1 MSDTITSDLVLFWHR
16 RDLRLSDN
24 QGLYT
29 AFERSEKV
37 IGVFCLDPH
46 LLNAD
51 DVAPARVSY
60 MLGCLRELAASY
72 HALGS
77 RLLVLQGDPIATL
90 PNLAITLGASAV
102 YWNRDVE
109 PYARQRDRAVAAEL
123 RDRQISIEAGWDQL
137 MHTPGAIRTS
147 TVDNKPYTVFTPFRK
162 NWSRQPKADPVP
174 TPTRAIDLTPSELR
188 SAQQAG
194 AIEVPSDAALGIE
207 WTGGFPIEPGEAAA
221 KAGLAKFE
229 AKAIFRYDTAREF
242 PAVAGTSGLSAALK
256 FGAIGIREVWQATC
270 RAAKVCRNDVAAS
283 DGVRTWQDEL
293 IWREFYQTVMYFF
306 PELADGPYR
315 ELWRDFP
322 WENDVRKFQAWCDGR
337 TGYPIVDAAMR
348 QLKQTGWM
356 HNRCRMIV
364 ASFLTKDLCIDWRWG
379 ERYFMQH
386 LVDGD
391 LSANNGGWQWSASS
405 GMDPKPLRIFNPT
418 TQGKKFDPDAIYIRK
433 WLPEIRTL
441 ETKRIHGGGLTPLEA
456 QSYGYVTPIVDHA
469 VQQQRFKE
477 IYKQQ
482 KEKYG

>member
-24 QGLYT
+24 QGLHA
-29 AFERSEKV
+29 AFEHSQKV
-37 IGVFCLDPH
+37 IGVFCLDPQ

-60 MLGCLRELAASY
+60 MLGCLRELEASY

-77 RLLVLQGDPIATL
+77 RLLVLDGDPRSTL
-90 PNLAITLGASAV
+90 PTLALAIGASAV

-109 PYARQRDRAVAAEL
+109 PYARQRDRDVAAEL
-123 RDRQISIEAGWDQL
+123 RDRQIAVEAGWDQL
-137 MHTPGAIRTS
+137 MHIPGAIRTS

-162 NWSRQPKADPVP
+162 NWSRQPKSNPVP
-174 TPTRAIDLTPSELR
+174 TPLQAIDLTPAELQI
-188 SAQQAG
+188 AEQVG
-194 AIEVPSDAALGIE
+194 AIAVPSDATLGIE
-207 WTGGFPIEPGEAAA
+207 WDAGFPVEPGEAAA
-221 KAGLAKFE
+221 KARLAEFE
-229 AKAIFRYDTAREF
+229 ADAIFRYNVDREL
-242 PAVAGTSGLSAALK
+242 PSLSGTSGLSPALK
-256 FGAIGIREVWQATC
+256 FGAIGIRDVWQATC
-270 RAAKVCRNDVAAS
+270 RAAHACRNNVAAS

-315 ELWRDFP
+315 EMWRDFP
-322 WENDVRKFQAWCDGR
+322 WENDPRKFQAWREGR

-348 QLKQTGWM
+348 QLSETGWM

-418 TQGKKFDPDAIYIRK
+418 TQGKKFDPDAIYIRR
-433 WLPEIRTL
+433 WLPELRTL
-441 ETKRIHGGGLTPLEA
+441 ETKRIHGGGLTPIEA
-456 QSYGYVTPIVDHA
+456 QSYGYLTPIVDHA
-469 VQQQRFKE
+469 VQQKRFKE
-477 IYKQQ
+477 IYKQH
-482 KEKYG
+482 KEKYS

>member
-1 MSDTITSDLVLFWHR
+1 MSDTIAPLVLFWHR

-24 QGLYT
+24 LGLHA
-29 AFERSEKV
+29 AFQQSPKV
-37 IGVFCLDPH
+37 IGVFCLDPY
-46 LLNAD
+46 LLNAED
-51 DVAPARVSY
+51 IAPARVSY
-60 MLGCLRELAASY
+60 MLGCLRKLEASY
-72 HALGS
+72 RTLGS
-77 RLLVLQGDPIATL
+77 RLLVLQGNPRSTL
-90 PNLAITLGASAV
+90 PALAQTLGATAV

-109 PYARQRDRAVAAEL
+109 PYARQRDRDVAAEL
-123 RDRQISIEAGWDQL
+123 RDRRIEIEAGWDQL

-147 TVDNKPYTVFTPFRK
+147 TIDSKPYTVFTPFRK
-162 NWSRQPKADPVP
+162 NWSRQPKPDPVP
-174 TPTRAIDLTPSELR
+174 APEMAIDLTPEE
-188 SAQQAG
+188 QAKAEQFG
-194 AIEVPSDAALGIE
+194 AIAVPSDAVLGIE
-207 WTGGFPIEPGEAAA
+207 WDGGFPIEPGETAARA
-221 KAGLAKFE
+221 RLHEFQSAALFK
-229 AKAIFRYDTAREF
+229 YDVDRNL
-242 PAVAGTSGLSAALK
+242 PCLAGTSGLSPALK
-256 FGAIGIREVWQATC
+256 FGAIGIREVWQITC
-270 RAAKVCRNDVAAS
+270 RAAKVCEGDIAAS

-306 PELADGPYR
+306 PELAKGSYR
-315 ELWRDFP
+315 SMWRDFP
-322 WENDVRKFQAWCDGR
+322 WENDPRKFQAWCQGR

-348 QLKQTGWM
+348 QLTQTGWM

-418 TQGKKFDPDAIYIRK
+418 TQGKNFDPDAVYIRR

-456 QSYGYVTPIVDHA
+456 QSYGYVTPIVDHS
-469 VQQQRFKE
+469 VQQQRFKDL
-477 IYKQQ
+477 YKSH
-482 KEKYG
+482 KERYE

>member
-24 QGLYT
+24 QGLHA

-60 MLGCLRELAASY
+60 MLGCLRELATSY
-72 HALGS
+72 RTLGS
-77 RLLVLQGDPIATL
+77 RLLVVQGDPIATL
-90 PNLAITLGASAV
+90 PTLAIAVGASAV

-109 PYARQRDRAVAAEL
+109 PYARQRDREVAAEL
-123 RDRQISIEAGWDQL
+123 RDRQISVEAGWDQL
-137 MHTPGAIRTS
+137 MHIPGAIRTS
-147 TVDNKPYTVFTPFRK
+147 TIDSKPYTVFTPFRK
-162 NWSRQPKADPVP
+162 NWSRQPQTDPVP
-174 TPTRAIDLTPSELR
+174 SPTRAIDLTPAELQ

-194 AIEVPSDAALGIE
+194 TIEIPSDGALGIE
-207 WTGGFPIEPGEAAA
+207 WNGGFPIAPGEAAA
-221 KAGLAKFE
+221 KAKLKQFVAD
-229 AKAIFRYDTAREF
+229 AIFRYHTDREL
-242 PAVAGTSGLSAALK
+242 PSVVGTSGLSAALK
-256 FGAIGIREVWQATC
+256 FGAIGIREVWQATHQ
-270 RAAKVCRNDVAAS
+270 AAKGCRNDVAAS

-293 IWREFYQTVMYFF
+293 IWREFYQTVLYFF
-306 PELADGPYR
+306 PALADGPYR
-315 ELWRDFP
+315 EMWQDFP
-322 WENDVRKFQAWCDGR
+322 WENDRRKFQAWCDGR

-348 QLKQTGWM
+348 QLKETGWM

-391 LSANNGGWQWSASS
+391 LAANNGGWQWSASS

-418 TQGKKFDPDAIYIRK
+418 TQGKKFDPDATYIRK

-456 QSYGYVTPIVDHA
+456 QSYGYVTPIVDHT
-469 VQQQRFKE
+469 VQQKRFKE

-482 KEKYG
+482 KEKYS

>member
-1 MSDTITSDLVLFWHR
+1 MSDTITSDIVLFWHR

-24 QGLYT
+24 QGLHT

-72 HALGS
+72 RALGS

-90 PNLAITLGASAV
+90 PSLAIALGASAV

-109 PYARQRDRAVAAEL
+109 PYARQRDREVAAEL
-123 RDRQISIEAGWDQL
+123 RDRQISVEAGWDQL

-147 TVDNKPYTVFTPFRK
+147 TVDSKPYTVFTPFRK

-174 TPTRAIDLTPSELR
+174 HPTRAIDLTSSELR

-229 AKAIFRYDTAREF
+229 AEAIFRYDTAREF
-242 PAVAGTSGLSAALK
+242 PSVAGTSGLSAALK

-270 RAAKVCRNDVAAS
+270 RAAKVCRHDVAAS

-418 TQGKKFDPDAIYIRK
+418 TQGKKFDPDATYIRQ

>member
-1 MSDTITSDLVLFWHR
+1 MPKTITSDLVLFWHR

-24 QGLYT
+24 QGLHA
-29 AFERSEKV
+29 AFEQSKKV

-51 DVAPARVSY
+51 DVAPARMSY
-60 MLGCLRELAASY
+60 MLGCLRELEASY
-72 HALGS
+72 QALGS
-77 RLLVLQGDPIATL
+77 RLLVLHGDPRSTL
-90 PNLAITLGASAV
+90 PTLAIALGASAV

-109 PYARQRDRAVAAEL
+109 PYARQRDRDVAAEL
-123 RDRQISIEAGWDQL
+123 RDRQIQIEAGWDQL
-137 MHTPGAIRTS
+137 MHLPGAIRTS

-162 NWSRQPKADPVP
+162 NWSRQPKSDPVP
-174 TPTRAIDLTPSELR
+174 TPTQAIDLTPSELR
-188 SAQQAG
+188 AAEQAG
-194 AIEVPSDAALGIE
+194 AIIVPSDATLEIE
-207 WTGGFPIEPGEAAA
+207 WDAGFPIEPGEAAA
-221 KAGLAKFE
+221 KARLAEFE
-229 AKAIFRYDTAREF
+229 ADAIFRYNVDRNF
-242 PAVAGTSGLSAALK
+242 PYLSGTSGLSPALK

-270 RAAKVCRNDVAAS
+270 RAAQACRNDVAAS

-306 PELADGPYR
+306 PELAEGPYR
-315 ELWRDFP
+315 VMWHDFP
-322 WENDVRKFQAWCDGR
+322 WENDTRKFQAWCDGR

-348 QLKQTGWM
+348 QLNETGWM

-418 TQGKKFDPDAIYIRK
+418 TQGKKFDPDAIYIRQ

-456 QSYGYVTPIVDHA
+456 QSYGYVMPIVDHA
-469 VQQQRFKE
+469 VQQKRFKE
-477 IYKQQ
+477 IYKQH
-482 KEKYG
+482 KEKYS